1 MKEKIL
7 ITGSGLLANELA
19 KKFSNSEV
27 YLTYR
32 KNKINTENSIFLDIT
47 NKVDLEK
54 TILKINPDSIIHTA
68 AITDL
73 DWCEQNT
80 NETFKIN
87 TEATINIR
95 KIAEKIN
102 SKLIFISTDSVFDG
116 KKGGY
121 VEEEKRNPINIYSES
136 KILAENDVQK
146 YDKSLIIRG
155 TFFGLKN
162 DKKESFFSYLL
173 NELMQ
178 KKKIRI
184 PKDKISNGLFVKDFS
199 EIIARMC
206 KKNLSGIYHLGS
218 MDFKNN
224 VEFAKEIAE
233 ICNFDK
239 GLIEECFFDE
249 IFDKKKLI
257 AKRPLNTT
265 LSIEKISREIKM
277 PTIKQVIT
285 SFSENYK
292 TRVQNEV
299 EASE

>member
-1 MKEKIL
+1 MEKIL
-7 ITGSGLLANELA
+7 ITGSGLLASELA
-19 KKFSNSEV
+19 EKFSNSEV

-32 KNKINTENSIFLDIT
+32 KNKVDIKNSIFLDIT
-47 NKVDLEK
+47 DKDNLEK
-54 TILKINPDSIIHTA
+54 NILKIKPDTIIHTA

-73 DWCEQNT
+73 DWCEKNVD
-80 NETFKIN
+80 ETFKIN
-87 TEATINIR
+87 TEASINIR

-116 KKGGY
+116 KNGKY
-121 VEEEKRNPINIYSES
+121 EEEDEKNPINIYSKS
-136 KILAENDVQK
+136 KFLAEKDVQK

-178 KKKIRI
+178 KKKIPI

-199 EIIARMC
+199 EIIAKMS

-218 MDFKNN
+218 TDFKNN
-224 VEFAKEIAE
+224 VEFAKQVAE
-233 ICNFDK
+233 ICSFDK
-239 GLIEECFFDE
+239 ELIEECLFDE
-249 IFDKKKLI
+249 IFDRKKLI

-265 LSIEKISREIKM
+265 LNVEKISKEIKM
-277 PTIKQVIT
+277 PTVREVIT
-285 SFSENYK
+285 SFSKNYK
-292 TRVQNEV
+292 TMVQNEV
-299 EASE
+299 EALE

>member
-1 MKEKIL
+1 MTEKIL
-7 ITGSGLLANELA
+7 ITGSGLLASELA
-19 KKFSNSEV
+19 KRFSDFEV

-32 KNKINTENSIFLDIT
+32 KNKINTKNSFFLDIT
-47 NKVDLEK
+47 NKNELEEN
-54 TILKINPDSIIHTA
+54 ILKIKQNSIIHTA

-73 DWCEQNT
+73 DWCEKNK
-80 NETFKIN
+80 NETMKIN

-116 KKGGY
+116 KKGRYKEGD
-121 VEEEKRNPINIYSES
+121 EKSPINIYSKS
-136 KILAENDVQK
+136 KLLAENEVQK

-173 NELMQ
+173 NKLMQ

-184 PKDKISNGLFVKDFS
+184 PKNKISNGLFVKDFS
-199 EIIARMC
+199 GIIAKMW

-218 MDFKNN
+218 ADFKDN

-233 ICNFDK
+233 ICNFNK
-239 GLIEECFFDE
+239 ELIEECSFEE
-249 IFDKKKLI
+249 IFEEKKLI

-265 LSIEKISREIKM
+265 LNIEKISNEIKM
-277 PTIKQVIT
+277 PTVKGVIT

-292 TRVQNEV
+292 IMVRNEGGAL
-299 EASE
+299 E